1 MFNGSAYV
9 HGPVN
14 ADHWFTYVAD
24 CSKTSP
30 GLSTD
35 RTLNIM
41 MFDLD
46 EEVANKFV
54 KGDEVKSADDCAR
67 LTGLKDTFPKG
78 HFQHHLFDPC
88 GYSSNIID
96 GDTYYTAHVTP
107 EKGFSY
113 ASFETNARFPEY
125 HAYIDKILKVFR
137 PGRFTVTLV
146 ADQSGNAEVQS
157 HPSDRMKIQLP
168 GNVHYERRISTQA
181 HFERGYCSHMTN
193 YERVFPPT
201 VP

>member
-1 MFNGSAYV
+1 MILLLSDRVFHLLLQAQFLNTMFNGSAYV

-46 EEVANKFV
+46 ENVAQHFFKSDKV
-54 KGDEVKSADDCAR
+54 KTAEECAQ
-67 LTGLKDTFPKG
+67 LTGLKKCFPNA
-78 HFQHHLFDPC
+78 HFQHHLFEPC

-96 GDTYYTAHVTP
+96 GETYYTAHVTP

-125 HAYIDKILKVFR
+125 DAFIDKILKVFQ
-137 PGRFTVTLV
+137 PGRVTVTLV
-146 ADQSGNAEVQS
+146 ADQVRHWSV
-157 HPSDRMKIQLP
+157 
-168 GNVHYERRISTQA
+168 
-181 HFERGYCSHMTN
+181 
-193 YERVFPPT
+193 T
-201 VP
+201 VGP